1 MRCRQ
6 IGTLDCS
13 YEKAGRIYDSRG
25 ISPTIE
31 SRDYK
36 DPKLVAV
43 YGESLQGHSHPRLA
57 RLAGTTQEGLRPG
70 LLFPDHPHG
79 NRENDTDQGADT

>member
-13 YEKAGRIYDSRG
+13 YEKAGRVYDSRG

-43 YGESLQGHSHPRLA
+43 YGESLQGHS
-57 RLAGTTQEGLRPG
+57 RP
-70 LLFPDHPHG
+70 
-79 NRENDTDQGADT
+79 